1 MKTTLTL
8 IIIFL
13 TRISFAFDIVDDVSA
28 SFKNGNALAISKYFS
43 TTLELKILEKDGMY
57 SAAQAQVILKDFF
70 AKYPPNK
77 VKILHKVLSNA
88 NYKFGVILFSTS
100 QETFRIRIELRNIE
114 GSFIITQI
122 RIEEN
127 KD

>member
-127 KD
+127 KG